1 MTHPNHQTNGASL
14 EDCHTNFFALVSAPI
29 VTSFV
34 RDQPRRTTHESAFG
48 VVPRVCRRSRPA
60 GRPSTSTTNTPE
72 GPESIGGCHASRA
85 PFALAD
91 ITFFRALP

>member
-29 VTSFV
+29 VTSFA

-48 VVPRVCRRSRPA
+48 VARRRR
-60 GRPSTSTTNTPE
+60 RPSRAALRQTSSPALTAG
-72 GPESIGGCHASRA
+72 GPDPIGGCHASRA
-85 PFALAD
+85 PLALAD